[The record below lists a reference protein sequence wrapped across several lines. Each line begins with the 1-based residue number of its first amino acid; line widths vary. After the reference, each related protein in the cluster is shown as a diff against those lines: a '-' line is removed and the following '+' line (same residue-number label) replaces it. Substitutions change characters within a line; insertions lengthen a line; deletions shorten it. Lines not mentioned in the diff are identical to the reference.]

1 LSHYHRLMPATILVV
16 DDSVDTRDLIH
27 LYLTGVGYTVLTA
40 ADGGEGLYRAKAER
54 PDLII
59 TDINMPNLDGHALV
73 RELRAEGSFAGT
85 PIVAL
90 TAYGSEAAEEAKKN
104 GADAVFAKP
113 MNFDELLAEVARL
126 LASRGPVER

>member
-1 LSHYHRLMPATILVV
+1 MPATILVV
-16 DDSVDTRDLIH
+16 DDSVDTRELLH
-27 LYLTGVGYTVLTA
+27 LYLTGVGYIVLTA

-54 PDLII
+54 PDLIV
-59 TDINMPNLDGHALV
+59 TDINMPNMDGHTLI
-73 RELRAEGSFAGT
+73 RELRAEEGFADT

-90 TAYGSEAAEEAKKN
+90 TAYGSEAAEEAQRC

-126 LASRGPVER
+126 LESRPARNGDE